1 MTIHLNSNQF
11 FIFDLDDTLF
21 QEIDFLK
28 SAYRTIAKELS
39 PNIGSDIYEE
49 MWTRYRNKQD
59 VFGWII
65 SQFSSLLPNYTAQ
78 DLLKR
83 YREHLPEIRLNR
95 EAESFIIRLREKN
108 IPLGLI
114 TDGRSITQRNKLK
127 ALGIEDYFADIIISE
142 EFGSEKPDKRNFLYF
157 EDKYPKK
164 QFWFIGDNT
173 SKDFIVPID
182 LGWKTICIKDSGN
195 NIHPQR
201 FDLQAVPEYCIS
213 SFAEI
218 RLI

>member
-1 MTIHLNSNQF
+1 MTIQLNSNHF
-11 FIFDLDDTLF
+11 FVFDLDDTLF

-49 MWTRYRNKQD
+49 MWTRYGNKQD

-65 SQFSSLLPNYTAQ
+65 SQFSPLLPNYTAQ
-78 DLLKR
+78 DLLKL

-114 TDGRSITQRNKLK
+114 TDGR
-127 ALGIEDYFADIIISE
+127 
-142 EFGSEKPDKRNFLYF
+142 
-157 EDKYPKK
+157 
-164 QFWFIGDNT
+164 
-173 SKDFIVPID
+173 
-182 LGWKTICIKDSGN
+182 
-195 NIHPQR
+195 
-201 FDLQAVPEYCIS
+201 
-213 SFAEI
+213 
-218 RLI
+218 